1 MPAAYSLKTIFP
13 RQQSFTTLFP
23 VLHNIL
29 FCVSTIISFS
39 DHFIAKHL
47 GWAQIFTM
55 INNAV
60 IVAHKYFN
68 IILLGLNS

>member
-1 MPAAYSLKTIFP
+1 MPAAYFLKTIFP
-13 RQQSFTTLFP
+13 RQQSFATQFP
-23 VLHNIL
+23 VLPNIL
-29 FCVSTIISFS
+29 FCIFTIIYFS
-39 DHFIAKHL
+39 DPFIAKHL

-60 IVAHKYFN
+60 IVTHKYFN